1 VEWRRQLADTFTLL
15 LVDEAPIV
23 ITLSCRFVG
32 REFRLAGAVNP
43 LLRVRVVAVT
53 VSAGCLWGDSLA
65 RGTVKPQ
72 SAGGWD
78 EACLRCR
85 CGERASACRSYRSV
99 AGGGAIDIVREQ
111 RGSSSSLCLCLLLG
125 VRMVARGVAACC
137 SLRGRSGASGRV
149 IIVAATLAVLHGWPE
164 VWTVMTSFVVSL
176 WGDGFSSLGLS
187 SYCLTMGGVT

>member
-1 VEWRRQLADTFTLL
+1 MLL
-15 LVDEAPIV
+15 LVDEVPIV
-23 ITLSCRFVG
+23 IIFPCRFVG
-32 REFRLAGAVNP
+32 WKFRLAGAVNP

-53 VSAGCLWGDSLA
+53 VSAGCPWGDSLA

-72 SAGGWD
+72 SAGGWGG
-78 EACLRCR
+78 ACLRCR

-99 AGGGAIDIVREQ
+99 AGGGVIDVVREQ

-125 VRMVARGVAACC
+125 VSMVVRGIAACC
-137 SLRGRSGASGRV
+137 SLRGCSGASGRV
-149 IIVAATLAVLHGWPE
+149 IVVAATLAVLHGWPE

-187 SYCLTMGGVT
+187 SCSLTVAGVT